1 MGLTEEAKA
10 LLMFKRAMVLLL
22 VIVAAAFG
30 TVVYNLNSD
39 SGEQLTS
46 ASKQE
51 ISSLEQDKKG
61 APENAL
67 VVYVSGAVYSPGLAE
82 LRQNAR
88 VKDAVD
94 ACGGFLSNADLDAV
108 NLAKPVKDGDHIK
121 IPEKKPPGM
130 VSAGGAAS
138 GASVSGASGGA
149 GASSG
154 GLIDIN
160 TADEKALDS
169 LPGVG
174 PAMAKRIIEYR
185 QTNGAFQTIE
195 DLKKIKGIGE
205 AKFAKMKDRVTV

>member
-1 MGLTEEAKA
+1 
-10 LLMFKRAMVLLL
+10 MFKRAMVLLL

-39 SGEQLTS
+39 SGEQLTN
-46 ASKQE
+46 ASK
-51 ISSLEQDKKG
+51 SGVSALEQEKRDS
-61 APENAL
+61 PENAL
-67 VVYVSGAVYSPGLAE
+67 VVYVSGAVCSPGLAE

-88 VKDAVD
+88 IKDAVD
-94 ACGGFLSNADLDAV
+94 ACGGFMPNADMDAV

-121 IPEKKPPGM
+121 VPEKKLAGI
-130 VSAGGAAS
+130 SAGGGAAS
-138 GASVSGASGGA
+138 GASTSGTSAGA
-149 GASSG
+149 GTSAG

-185 QTNGAFQTIE
+185 QTNGAFQAIE
-195 DLKKIKGIGE
+195 DLKKVKGIGE
-205 AKFAKMKDRVTV
+205 AKFDKMKDRVTV

>member
-1 MGLTEEAKA
+1 M
-10 LLMFKRAMVLLL
+10 LMFKRAMVLLL

-46 ASKQE
+46 ASTQGLSAIEQE
-51 ISSLEQDKKG
+51 KKG
-61 APENAL
+61 VPENAL
-67 VVYVSGAVYSPGLAE
+67 VVYVSGAVCSPGLAE

-88 VKDAVD
+88 IKDAVD
-94 ACGGFLSNADLDAV
+94 ACGGFMSNADMDAV

-130 VSAGGAAS
+130 VPAGGGASAAGVSAGVAGS
-138 GASVSGASGGA
+138 GST
-149 GASSG
+149 SG

-185 QTNGAFQTIE
+185 TTNGAFQNIE
-195 DLKKIKGIGE
+195 DLKKVKGIGE

>member
-1 MGLTEEAKA
+1 
-10 LLMFKRAMVLLL
+10 MFKRAMVLLL

-51 ISSLEQDKKG
+51 ISSLEQEKKG

-67 VVYVSGAVYSPGLAE
+67 VVYVSGAVCSPGLAE

-88 VKDAVD
+88 IKDAVD
-94 ACGGFLSNADLDAV
+94 ACGGFMSNADMDAV

-121 IPEKKPPGM
+121 VPEKKPLGV
-130 VSAGGAAS
+130 VSAGGGASGVAASSGSATGS
-138 GASVSGASGGA
+138 GASA
-149 GASSG
+149 G

>member
-1 MGLTEEAKA
+1 M
-10 LLMFKRAMVLLL
+10 LMFKRAMVLLL

-46 ASKQE
+46 ASTQGLSAIEQE
-51 ISSLEQDKKG
+51 KKG
-61 APENAL
+61 SPENAL
-67 VVYVSGAVYSPGLAE
+67 VVYVSGAVCSPGLAE

-88 VKDAVD
+88 IKDAVD
-94 ACGGFLSNADLDAV
+94 ACGGFMSNADMDAV
-108 NLAKPVKDGDHIK
+108 NLAKSVKDGDHIK

-130 VSAGGAAS
+130 VPAGG
-138 GASVSGASGGA
+138 GASAAGVAGSGST
-149 GASSG
+149 SG

-185 QTNGAFQTIE
+185 TTNGAFQNIE
-195 DLKKIKGIGE
+195 DLKKVKGIGE
-205 AKFAKMKDRVTV
+205 AKFAKMMDRVTV